1 MGVPG
6 DRCGAT
12 YADEEAHSS
21 CCYRETWGDRERCV
35 WHAAV
40 DDDEHRPAATLRAAR
55 ADPEIRELNA
65 VTGPDELLDDVDIA
79 ETTLPEGM
87 DLSGVSLR
95 EADLRSGDAR
105 SVDLR
110 GADLRESDL
119 TNADLR
125 GADLRETDCWDATF
139 RDAHFG
145 DADFAGADLRE
156 VDYSG
161 ATLRGADLSG
171 ADMEAAV
178 LDRADLF
185 DADLTGVRLYGAAL
199 GSARANEATTLDERC
214 VYDPLGSEDYDPD
227 VDEAGPGPDPLT
239 KAASTY
245 EELEKLCAANA
256 LLDEQGRYFVRR
268 QDIHTTQHRDEGDWG
283 HWLRAR
289 VSRTVVLYGE
299 SPFRV
304 VAAAAAVIVGAAL
317 LYPLGLLRD
326 TATGDLVTYPPPSE
340 PVALAGTLLDSLYFS
355 TLTFTTMTYGS
366 FVPVGA
372 GRFLT
377 MVETASGVILIAL
390 LVFVFGRRATR

>member
-12 YADEEAHSS
+12 YADEEADSS

-65 VTGPDELLDDVDIA
+65 ATGPDELLDDVDIA
-79 ETTLPEGM
+79 ETTLPEGL

-95 EADLRSGDAR
+95 EADLRAGDAR
-105 SVDLR
+105 NVDLR

-125 GADLRETDCWDATF
+125 GSDLRETDCWDATF
-139 RDAHFG
+139 REAHFG
-145 DADFAGADLRE
+145 DADFRSADLRE
-156 VDYSG
+156 VDWSG

-171 ADMEAAV
+171 TDMEAAV

-185 DADLTGVRLYGAAL
+185 DADLSDVRLYGAVL

-214 VYDPLGSEDYDPD
+214 VYDPLGAEEYDPD
-227 VDEAGPGPDPLT
+227 VDETGPGPDPLT

-256 LLDEQGRYFVRR
+256 LLDEQGQYFVRR
-268 QDIHTTQHRDEGDWG
+268 QDIHTTQRRDEGDWG
-283 HWLRAR
+283 RWLRAR
-289 VSRTVVLYGE
+289 VSRAVVLYGE

-304 VAAAAAVIVGAAL
+304 VAAAAAVILGAAL

-326 TATGDLVTYPPPSE
+326 TASGDLVTYPPPSE
-340 PVALAGTLLDSLYFS
+340 PVALVSTLLDSLYFS